1 MPKLYEYL
9 GIIII
14 FYANEHEPV
23 HVHGRKA
30 GKESKAEI
38 IVKNGTQ
45 YIINIKTV
53 KGKRSLDNKDLKE
66 FKNFVTQYAEK
77 IVQKWIDFFVL
88 NKPVYPESINKRI
101 KS

>member
-9 GIIII
+9 GIIIL

-38 IVKNGTQ
+38 IVKDGTE
-45 YIINIKTV
+45 YIITIKSV
-53 KGKRSLDNKDLKE
+53 AGKPPLDNNDLKE
-66 FKNFVTQYAEK
+66 FKNFVAVYAEK

-88 NKPVYPESINKRI
+88 NKPVSPEIIHQKV
-101 KS
+101 KK

>member
-1 MPKLYEYL
+1 MPKLYDYL
-9 GIIII
+9 GMIIL

-23 HVHGRKA
+23 HVHGRKG

-38 IVKNGTQ
+38 IVQEGTD

-53 KGKRSLDNKDLKE
+53 RGKRPLDNNDLKE
-66 FKNFVTQYAEK
+66 FERFVIHYAEQ

-88 NKPVYPESINKRI
+88 NKPVHAEIINQKV
-101 KS
+101 KL

>member
-9 GIIII
+9 GIIIL

-38 IVKNGTQ
+38 TVKDGTE
-45 YIINIKTV
+45 YIISIKTIS
-53 KGKRSLDNKDLKE
+53 GKPPLDNNDLKA
-66 FKNFVTQYAEK
+66 FKNFVTVYAEK

-88 NKPVYPESINKRI
+88 NKPVYPEIIHQKV
-101 KS
+101 K

>member
-1 MPKLYEYL
+1 MPKLYDYL
-9 GIIII
+9 GMIIL

-38 IVKNGTQ
+38 IVQEGTD

-53 KGKRSLDNKDLKE
+53 RGKRQLDNNDLKE
-66 FKNFVTQYAEK
+66 FERFVTHYAEK
-77 IVQKWIDFFVL
+77 NRSKMDRFFC
-88 NKPVYPESINKRI
+88 PE
-101 KS
+101 

>member
-9 GIIII
+9 GIIIL

-38 IVKNGTQ
+38 TVKDGTE
-45 YIINIKTV
+45 YIITLKSV
-53 KGKRSLDNKDLKE
+53 SGKPPLDNNDLKE
-66 FKNFVTQYAEK
+66 FKSFVTVYAEK

-88 NKPVYPESINKRI
+88 NKPVSPEIILQKV
-101 KS
+101 KK

>member
-9 GIIII
+9 GIIIL

-38 IVKNGTQ
+38 TVRDGTE
-45 YIINIKTV
+45 YIISIKSVT
-53 KGKRSLDNKDLKE
+53 GKPPLDTNDLTFKSFVSL
-66 FKNFVTQYAEK
+66 YAEK

-88 NKPVYPESINKRI
+88 NKPVSPEIIHQKV
-101 KS
+101 KK

>member
-9 GIIII
+9 GIIIL

-38 IVKNGTQ
+38 TVKDGTE
-45 YIINIKTV
+45 YIITIKSV
-53 KGKRSLDNKDLKE
+53 SGKPPLDNRDFKD
-66 FKNFVTQYAEK
+66 FKNFVTVYAEK

-88 NKPVYPESINKRI
+88 NKPVYPEIIHQKV
-101 KS
+101 KK

>member
-1 MPKLYEYL
+1 MPKLYEYF
-9 GIIII
+9 GIIIL

-38 IVKNGTQ
+38 MVQDGTQ
-45 YIINIKTV
+45 YFITIKNV
-53 KGKRSLDNKDLKE
+53 KGKPPLDNKDLKDFE
-66 FKNFVTQYAEK
+66 SFVKVYAEK

-88 NKPVYPESINKRI
+88 NKPVQSEIITRKV

>member
-1 MPKLYEYL
+1 MPKLYEYF
-9 GIIII
+9 GIIIL

-38 IVKNGTQ
+38 TVKDGSEYSIT
-45 YIINIKTV
+45 IKTV
-53 KGKRSLDNKDLKE
+53 AGKPPLDNNDLKA
-66 FKNFVTQYAEK
+66 FQNFVSVYAEK

-88 NKPVYPESINKRI
+88 NKPVYPEIIHQKV
-101 KS
+101 KQ

>member
-9 GIIII
+9 GIIIL

-38 IVKNGTQ
+38 TVKDGTE
-45 YIINIKTV
+45 YIITV
-53 KGKRSLDNKDLKE
+53 KSVAGKHSLDNNDLKE
-66 FKNFVTQYAEK
+66 FKNFVTVYAEK

-88 NKPVYPESINKRI
+88 NKPVSPEIIHQKV
-101 KS
+101 KK

>member
-9 GIIII
+9 GIIIL

-30 GKESKAEI
+30 GRESKAEI
-38 IVKNGTQ
+38 TVKNGTE
-45 YIINIKTV
+45 YIIDIKTV
-53 KGKRSLDNKDLKE
+53 KGKPPLENADLKNFE
-66 FKNFVTQYAEK
+66 IFVTHYAEE

-88 NKPVYPESINKRI
+88 NKPVYPEKINK
-101 KS
+101 KVK

>member
-9 GIIII
+9 GIIIL
-14 FYANEHEPV
+14 FYANKHEPV

-38 IVKNGTQ
+38 TVKDGTE
-45 YIINIKTV
+45 YIITLKTV
-53 KGKRSLDNKDLKE
+53 SGKPPLDNNDLKE
-66 FKNFVTQYAEK
+66 FKNFVTVYAEK

-88 NKPVYPESINKRI
+88 NKPVSPEIIHQKV
-101 KS
+101 KK

>member
-9 GIIII
+9 GIIIL

-38 IVKNGTQ
+38 TVKDGTE

-53 KGKRSLDNKDLKE
+53 TGKPPLEKNDLKE
-66 FKNFVTQYAEK
+66 FRHFVTVYADK

-88 NKPVYPESINKRI
+88 NKPIYPETIHK
-101 KS
+101 KVK

>member
-9 GIIII
+9 GIIIL

-38 IVKNGTQ
+38 TVKDGTE
-45 YIINIKTV
+45 YIISLKSV
-53 KGKRSLDNKDLKE
+53 SGKPPLDNNDLKE
-66 FKNFVTQYAEK
+66 FKNFVTVYAEK

-88 NKPVYPESINKRI
+88 NKPVSPEIIHQKV
-101 KS
+101 KK

>member
-9 GIIII
+9 GIIIM